1 MNTKVTYLKFIV
13 VTLFLVWTIL
23 IVSILVNWFNQE
35 NRHAERL
42 AFKEATVSI
51 KKDLAYRSWVTS
63 HGGVYVPI
71 TEQTR
76 PNPYLSHIPNRD
88 IKTEAGMWLTLINPA
103 YAIKQTM
110 KNYSELY
117 GTKGRIVSN
126 LPLNP
131 DNKADKWES
140 DSLNII
146 ENTRTPHHEIHP
158 IDGQD
163 HMRLI
168 IPLFTEEGCLK
179 CHGHQGYT
187 VGDVRGGISA
197 SIALA
202 PYYTS
207 AVSRL
212 KASLPYVVVVW
223 LIGVATILLGYWRTR
238 RYISEKIASYE
249 QHIFSIVDMIEN
261 RDSYTAGHTKRVGQ
275 YASLIA
281 KQMGYSAKAID
292 KLYRASMV
300 HDVGK
305 ISTPDSILLK
315 PGKLSPLERKIIQQ
329 HVVTSYQ
336 MLKRVDIFQGIAEI
350 VRHHHEQYDGSGYPQ
365 GLKGEQIPIL
375 SQIMSVADAFDA
387 MTTDRVYKGRKTIQ
401 SALEELQLLANKQF
415 NAEVVEAAQIALK
428 DIARPK
434 SNQLPVNEIEKERFA
449 YFYKDQLT
457 GAYNRDYLNN
467 MLLINSDKQSE
478 DPYNCINLILL
489 TNFTQYNKEQGW
501 ERGNKILIH
510 VTQSL
515 LSSFPDA
522 LIFRIHGDDF
532 IVLHKQH
539 YAIEG
544 ELGPID
550 ALLEG
555 TEISLDTLHVNIKE
569 DGIGSVDKLDNWL
582 VSANREKESLENNQ
596 LIISQ

>member
-13 VTLFLVWTIL
+13 VTLFVIWTVL
-23 IVSILVNWFNQE
+23 IVSLLINWFNQE

-51 KKDLAYRSWVTS
+51 NKDLAYRAWVTF
-63 HGGVYVPI
+63 HGGVYVPV
-71 TEQTR
+71 TSQTQ
-76 PNPYLSHIPNRD
+76 PNPYLEHIPNRD
-88 IKTEAGMWLTLINPA
+88 IETETGQQLTLINPS

-126 LPLNP
+126 TPLNP
-131 DNKADKWES
+131 DNKADSWES

-146 ENTRTPHHEIHP
+146 EDTGVPHHEIHP
-158 IDGQD
+158 INDQD
-163 HMRLI
+163 YMRLI

-179 CHGHQGYT
+179 CHGHQGYR

-197 SIALA
+197 SITLS
-202 PYYTS
+202 PYYDD
-207 AVSRL
+207 ALSRL
-212 KASLPYVVVVW
+212 KASLPYVVVIW
-223 LIGVATILLGYWRTR
+223 LIGVATITLGYWRTR
-238 RYISEKIASYE
+238 RYISEKISSYE

-261 RDSYTAGHTKRVGQ
+261 RDSYTAGHTKRVGK

-315 PGKLSPLERKIIQQ
+315 PGRLSPLERKIIQQ

-336 MLKRVDIFQGIAEI
+336 MLRRVDIFQGIAEI
-350 VRHHHEQYDGSGYPQ
+350 VRHHHEHYDGSGYPQ
-365 GLKGEQIPIL
+365 GLKGAQIPLL
-375 SQIMSVADAFDA
+375 SQVMSVADAFDA
-387 MTTDRVYKGRKTIQ
+387 MTTDRVYKGRKTIT
-401 SALEELQLLANKQF
+401 SALEELQLLAGKQF
-415 NAEVVEAAQIALK
+415 SSEVVKAAQIALK
-428 DIARPK
+428 DVVSPK
-434 SNQLPVNEIEKERFA
+434 SNQLPINEIEKERFA

-467 MLLINSDKQSE
+467 ILLINSDKLSE
-478 DPYNCINLILL
+478 APYNCINMILL

-501 ERGNKILIH
+501 EKGNQILID
-510 VTQSL
+510 VTQAL
-515 LSSFPDA
+515 IVSFPEA

-539 YAIEG
+539 YPLKG

-550 ALLEG
+550 AQLEG
-555 TEISLDTLHVNIKE
+555 TGISLDTLHANIKE

-582 VSANREKESLENNQ
+582 VSAADKEIEINQ
-596 LIISQ
+596 TA

>member
-13 VTLFLVWTIL
+13 VTLFLIWTIL
-23 IVSILVNWFNQE
+23 IVSILINWFSQE

-42 AFKEATVSI
+42 ALKEATVSI

-71 TEQTR
+71 TEHTQ
-76 PNPYLSHIPNRD
+76 PNPYLAHIPNRD
-88 IKTEAGMWLTLINPA
+88 IKTETGQGLTLMNPA

-126 LPLNP
+126 TPLNP

-146 ENTRTPHHEIHP
+146 EDTRTPHHEIHP
-158 IDGQD
+158 IDGQE

-179 CHGHQGYT
+179 CHGHQGYK

-197 SIALA
+197 SIALS

-212 KASLPYVVVVW
+212 KASLPYVAVVW

-261 RDSYTAGHTKRVGQ
+261 RDSYTAGHTKRVGK

-281 KQMGYSAKAID
+281 KQMGYSDRAID

-315 PGKLSPLERKIIQQ
+315 PGRLSPLERKIIQQ

-350 VRHHHEQYDGSGYPQ
+350 VRHHHEHYDGSGYPQ
-365 GLKGEQIPIL
+365 GLKGEQIPML

-401 SALEELQLLANKQF
+401 SALEELQLLGGKQF
-415 NAEVVEAAQIALK
+415 NAEVVKAAQIALK
-428 DIARPK
+428 GVASPK

-467 MLLINSDKQSE
+467 MLLINSDKYSE
-478 DPYNCINLILL
+478 APYNCINLILL

-501 ERGNKILIH
+501 EKGNKILID

-515 LSSFPDA
+515 IFSFPEA

-539 YAIEG
+539 YPIEG

-550 ALLEG
+550 ALLCDTG
-555 TEISLDTLHVNIKE
+555 ISLDTLHVNIKE
-569 DGIGSVDKLDNWL
+569 DCIGSVDKLDNWL
-582 VSANREKESLENNQ
+582 TLNSDETGSRAHDRISVNR
-596 LIISQ
+596 